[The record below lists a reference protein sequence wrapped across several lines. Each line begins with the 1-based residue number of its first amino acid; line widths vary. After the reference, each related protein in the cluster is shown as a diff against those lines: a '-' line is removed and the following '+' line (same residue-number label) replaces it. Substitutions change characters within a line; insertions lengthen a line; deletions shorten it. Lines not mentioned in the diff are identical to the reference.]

1 MLGLQRRSPSLTG
14 KVAVITG
21 GSKGLGAAIAPH
33 MLNKDANVANASTD
47 GGRRGLQVVY
57 VVLSAIPF
65 LSGLAGMLFG
75 PRVLPGDES
84 RLDATADSHY
94 RFISAVWF
102 ATAPA
107 VWSAVPRIEHRT
119 GFFRRLT
126 AVVFIGGL
134 ARVVSWRTT
143 GRPHPIFIAAIAL
156 ELFGLPALKVWQSR
170 VACLAHGTR

>member
-1 MLGLQRRSPSLTG
+1 VLGLQRKSPSLTG
-14 KVAVITG
+14 KVAITTG
-21 GSKGLGAAIAPH
+21 GSKDVRAATAQH
-33 MLNKDANVANASTD
+33 MLNKGANVAIASPD

-57 VVLSAIPF
+57 VVLGAIPF

-84 RLDATADSHY
+84 SLDATADSHY

-156 ELFGLPALKVWQSR
+156 ELFGLPVLKVWQSR
-170 VACLAHGTR
+170 VSRLAYRDR